1 MEGRAE
7 EMSKA
12 PDSNEKETTGKD
24 DAGNGDVHEKG
35 WRRRENIRQAAISA
49 KLNKPPGCTV
59 L

>member
-1 MEGRAE
+1 MEGRSE

-12 PDSNEKETTGKD
+12 PDSNGKETTGKD
-24 DAGNGDVHEKG
+24 DAGNGNGNEKG
-35 WRRRENIRQAAISA
+35 MEKERKHRQAAISA